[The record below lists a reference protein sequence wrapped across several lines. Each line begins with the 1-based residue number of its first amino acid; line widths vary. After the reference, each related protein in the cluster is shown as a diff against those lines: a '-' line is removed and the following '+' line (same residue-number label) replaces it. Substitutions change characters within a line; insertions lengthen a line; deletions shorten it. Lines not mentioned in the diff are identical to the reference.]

1 MFNQAR
7 IKLTVFYL
15 IIIMVISSF
24 FSLIV
29 YRLMTQELDRIER
42 MNRVRMEGEPFF
54 IQLQTP
60 NKKIILISPEVIEE
74 SKHRLQLMLFGI
86 NLGILTLSAVGGYY
100 LAGRTLRPIQEM
112 LDQQNQF
119 ITDASHELKTPLTAL
134 KTEIEVSLRDSKL
147 SLAEA
152 KKLLQSNL
160 EEVNSLQN
168 LSESLIKLSHS
179 SSINQKQY
187 YEKISLKDESDQ
199 AVRKMQGLAKLKK
212 IGINNK
218 IGSHYIYAVKGTFSE
233 LLTIFIDN
241 AIKYSPEK
249 TTISLF
255 STTSDGH
262 VLVSIK
268 DQGIGI
274 KKADQSKIFNRFYRT
289 DESRSKS
296 PANGY
301 GLGLAIALKTIKS
314 LQGKVEI
321 ESEVNNGTTFTISLP
336 RIKHS

>member
-15 IIIMVISSF
+15 IIIMVISSL
-24 FSLIV
+24 FSVVV
-29 YRLMTQELDRIER
+29 YRLTTQELDRIER
-42 MNRVRMEGEPFF
+42 MNRQRIEGEPVF

-60 NKKIILISPEVIEE
+60 HKKIILISPDVIEE
-74 SKHRLQLMLFGI
+74 SKHRLSLMLFSI
-86 NLGILTLSAVGGYY
+86 NLLILTLSAVGGYY

-112 LDQQNQF
+112 MDQQNQF

-134 KTEIEVSLRDSKL
+134 KTEIEVSLRDPKL

-160 EEVNSLQN
+160 EEVNALQN
-168 LSESLIKLSHS
+168 LSESLIKLSHHAS
-179 SSINQKQY
+179 VNQKQY
-187 YEKISLKDESDQ
+187 FEKIGLKYESEQ
-199 AVRKMQGLAKLKK
+199 AVRKMHGLAKQKK
-212 IGINNK
+212 IRIDNK
-218 IGSHYIYAVKGTFSE
+218 IDNQYIYAVKGTFSD

-255 STTSDGH
+255 STTSDGQ
-262 VLVSIK
+262 VLISIK

-274 KKADQSKIFNRFYRT
+274 KKSDQLKVFNRFYRT
-289 DESRSKS
+289 DDSRSKS

-301 GLGLAIALKTIKS
+301 GLGLSIALKTIKS
-314 LQGKVEI
+314 LHGKVEI
-321 ESEVNNGTTFTISLP
+321 ESQENQGTTFTISLP
-336 RIKHS
+336 KYS

>member
-15 IIIMVISSF
+15 IIIMVISSL
-24 FSLIV
+24 FSVVV
-29 YRLMTQELDRIER
+29 YRLTTQELDRIER
-42 MNRVRMEGEPFF
+42 MNRQRIEGEPVF

-60 NKKIILISPEVIEE
+60 HKKIILISPDVIEE
-74 SKHRLQLMLFGI
+74 SKHRLSLMLFSI
-86 NLGILTLSAVGGYY
+86 NLGILTLSAIGGYY
-100 LAGRTLRPIQEM
+100 LAGRTLRPIQDM
-112 LDQQNQF
+112 MDQQNQF

-134 KTEIEVSLRDSKL
+134 KTEIEVSLRDPKL

-160 EEVNSLQN
+160 EEVNALQN
-168 LSESLIKLSHS
+168 LSESLIKLSHNS
-179 SSINQKQY
+179 SVNQKISA
-187 YEKISLKDESDQ
+187 EIISLKDESKQ

-212 IGINNK
+212 IQIDNK
-218 IGSHYIYAVKGTFSE
+218 IGPHYIQAVKGTFSD

-249 TTISLF
+249 TTVSLF
-255 STTSDGH
+255 STTTDGI
-262 VLVSIK
+262 VLISIK

-274 KKADQSKIFNRFYRT
+274 KKSEQSKIFNRFYRT

-301 GLGLAIALKTIKS
+301 GLGLSIALKIINS
-314 LQGKVEI
+314 LQGKVQI
-321 ESEVNNGTTFTISLP
+321 ESEDKQGTTFTITLP
-336 RIKHS
+336 RAKKT

>member
-15 IIIMVISSF
+15 IIIMVISSL
-24 FSLIV
+24 FSVVV
-29 YRLMTQELDRIER
+29 YRLTTQELDRIER
-42 MNRVRMEGEPFF
+42 MNRQRIEGEPVF

-60 NKKIILISPEVIEE
+60 HKKIILISPDVIEE
-74 SKHRLQLMLFGI
+74 SKHRLSLMLFSI
-86 NLGILTLSAVGGYY
+86 NLGILTLSAIGGYY
-100 LAGRTLRPIQEM
+100 LAGRTLRPIQDM
-112 LDQQNQF
+112 MDQQNQF

-134 KTEIEVSLRDSKL
+134 KTEIEVSLRDPKL

-160 EEVNSLQN
+160 EEVNALQN
-168 LSESLIKLSHS
+168 LSESLIKLSHNS
-179 SSINQKQY
+179 SVNQKISA
-187 YEKISLKDESDQ
+187 EIISLKDESKQ

-212 IGINNK
+212 IQIDNK
-218 IGSHYIYAVKGTFSE
+218 IGPHYIQAVKGTFSD

-249 TTISLF
+249 TTVSLF
-255 STTSDGH
+255 STTTDGI
-262 VLVSIK
+262 VLISIK

-274 KKADQSKIFNRFYRT
+274 KKSEQSKIFNRFYRT

-301 GLGLAIALKTIKS
+301 GLGLSIALKIINS

-321 ESEVNNGTTFTISLP
+321 ESEDKQGTTFTITLP
-336 RIKHS
+336 RAKKT